1 MHGPLFRGA
10 FGTSSFLTEKDLKMF
25 HLKLLEKDL
34 GYKDDFGRMT
44 MLNECELNELVVL
57 LELSEEVKRGDTMTT
72 WVWSKKLNRSIKR
85 YDNDI
90 ENGAKALYFKVR
102 SRHEDWV
109 GSLRKR

>member
-10 FGTSSFLTEKDLKMF
+10 FGTSSLLTEKDLKMF

-57 LELSEEVKRGDTMTT
+57 LEHVGASRFATNVAKDFFAEYTKLIHSEE
-72 WVWSKKLNRSIKR
+72 
-85 YDNDI
+85 
-90 ENGAKALYFKVR
+90 
-102 SRHEDWV
+102 
-109 GSLRKR
+109 